1 MTHWICVTCGTQFA
15 DSESP
20 PAACAICADPR
31 QYVPENGQRWTTLD
45 ELRSDHRNEIRDDG
59 ELTGVGVE
67 PWFAIGQRALLMDG
81 LMWDCV
87 HLMDEPAAEE
97 VERRGGL
104 RGIAI
109 SHPHYYTGMVEWA
122 HRFGC
127 PVHIHA
133 ADERWIMRPDPS
145 IELWEGDVKELG
157 DGMTLVRCGG
167 HFPGGT
173 VLHRAGRSDAPGA
186 LLSGDI
192 VQVIPD
198 RSHVGFMYS
207 YPNLIPLP
215 AAAVEGIAR
224 ALEPFDFDV
233 LYGAWWGRIV
243 RGDAKGIV
251 RRSAERYV
259 RALGG
264 ELP

>member
-20 PAACAICADPR
+20 PADCAICTDPR
-31 QYVPENGQRWTTLD
+31 QYVPEDGQRWTTLD

-67 PWFAIGQRALLMDG
+67 PWFAIGQRALLVDG

-87 HLMDEPAAEE
+87 HFMDEPAAEE

-127 PVHIHA
+127 PIYIHA

-145 IELWEGDVKELG
+145 IELWEGDAKELG
-157 DGMTLVRCGG
+157 DGLTLVRCGG
-167 HFPGGT
+167 HFAGGT
-173 VLHRAGRSDAPGA
+173 VLHWAAGADGRGA

-243 RGDAKGIV
+243 RGAAKGVV